1 MEIKPF
7 TQDTRYLS
15 IDTPLGADELLLV
28 SFSGVEEMSR
38 PFSYQLELLS
48 ENPGI
53 AAVDIVGKA
62 VTFRIHNCMAPGS
75 TAIWAAASTSFSA
88 ACCSPAAWMILA
100 RRSRSASA
108 WRAMARIMLSS
119 ISTCLISTF
128 ETLMPH

>member
-48 ENPGI
+48 ENAGI

-62 VTFRIHNCMAPGS
+62 VTFRVHVEQS
-75 TAIWAAASTSFSA
+75 
-88 ACCSPAAWMILA
+88 
-100 RRSRSASA
+100 
-108 WRAMARIMLSS
+108 
-119 ISTCLISTF
+119 
-128 ETLMPH
+128 